1 MAGWVKLYRSIQD
14 HWIWDN
20 PVYLKWWLDLIL
32 MANHKPNKV
41 LVNGEIETIDIGERL
56 TSEVKLSERWEVDRK
71 TVRKFLSLLEKE
83 GMISVKKSRQKGTTY
98 KVSKYKE
105 YQQSFDGVKDIKKDN
120 DIPNGVN
127 NDMDIGMDN
136 AMDINKNEKNEKNDK
151 NDKKN
156 KDVVSAYE
164 EVFGMANSFM
174 IENLDYWSKDLSPE
188 LVIAALKESA
198 EGNAYSFKYT
208 ESILKTWEK
217 NNVKT
222 LEDVEALNKKF
233 EKQNANKYQ
242 QPNKTNNQ
250 PQQKIKTNSEVNF

>member
-98 KVSKYKE
+98 KVSKYKD
-105 YQQSFDGVKDIKKDN
+105 YQQSFDGARDIKKDN

-127 NDMDIGMDN
+127 NGMDIGMDN
-136 AMDINKNEKNEKNDK
+136 AMDINKNEKNEKNEN

-164 EVFGMANSFM
+164 EVFGMANSFI
-174 IENLDYWSKDLSPE
+174 IESLGFWSKDLSEE
-188 LVIAALKESA
+188 LVVQALRISA
-198 EGNAYSFKYT
+198 EANARNFKYT
-208 ESILKTWEK
+208 ESILRNWEK
-217 NNVKT
+217 EKVKS
-222 LEDVEALNKKF
+222 LEDLDALNKKH
-233 EKQNANKYQ
+233 EQQNSNKYQ
-242 QPNKTNNQ
+242 QNNQ
-250 PQQKIKTNSEVNF
+250 PIETNSEVSY

>member
-1 MAGWVKLYRSIQD
+1 MAGWIKLYRSIQD

-98 KVSKYKE
+98 KVSKYKD
-105 YQQSFDGVKDIKKDN
+105 YQQSFDGVRDIKKDN

-136 AMDINKNEKNEKNDK
+136 AMDINKNEKNEKNEN

-164 EVFGMANSFM
+164 EVFGMANSFI
-174 IENLDYWSKDLSPE
+174 IESLVFWSKDLSEE
-188 LVIAALKESA
+188 LVVQALRISA
-198 EGNAYSFKYT
+198 EANARNFKYT
-208 ESILKTWEK
+208 ESILRNWEK
-217 NNVKT
+217 EKVKS
-222 LEDVEALNKKF
+222 LEDLDALNKKY
-233 EKQNANKYQ
+233 EEQNSNKYVQ
-242 QPNKTNNQ
+242 TNQ
-250 PQQKIKTNSEVNF
+250 PIETNSEVSY